1 MSAATPVTRPT
12 GQKSGERSVAAPAR
26 VPEQRPA
33 TRAPLSVVRT
43 RPRQSRAPFVVLVV
57 GLLVSGLV
65 ALLLLNTA
73 LTQGA
78 FQEKHL
84 AGDLKQLTGTQQA
97 LRLHLAAM
105 QEPRS
110 LAERATQLGLV
121 PSQCPVF
128 LRLPAADVLGKPCAA
143 RAAVKRAPAVV
154 PAPNLV
160 PNSSGTPKGAAPA
173 ATSAGSKTA
182 ATKTTAT
189 KPASTKPAATNA
201 ASTKPAATKPA
212 ATKPAATKPATT
224 TATGTSQKSTV
235 SKTTA
240 PAKAGGR

>member
-1 MSAATPVTRPT
+1 VSAATPVTRPT

-143 RAAVKRAPAVV
+143 RAAVKRPPAVV
-154 PAPNLV
+154 PTRNLV
-160 PNSSGTPKGAAPA
+160 PNSTGTPKGAAPA

-182 ATKTTAT
+182 ATKSGSTKPAAT
-189 KPASTKPAATNA
+189 KPASTKPAATKP

-212 ATKPAATKPATT
+212 AT

-235 SKTTA
+235 TKTTA

>member
-154 PAPNLV
+154 PTPNLV

-189 KPASTKPAATNA
+189 KPASTKPAATNT

-212 ATKPAATKPATT
+212 ATKPAATTATT

-235 SKTTA
+235 TKTTA